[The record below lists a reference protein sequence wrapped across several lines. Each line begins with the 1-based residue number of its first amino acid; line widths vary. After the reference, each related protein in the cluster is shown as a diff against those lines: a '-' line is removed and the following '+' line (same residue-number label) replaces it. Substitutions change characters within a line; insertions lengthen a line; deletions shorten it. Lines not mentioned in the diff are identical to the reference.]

1 MKEHLPLDKSFDVI
15 QREVIIGEK
24 SCYLFFID
32 EFIKDEVM
40 ERILSGFFKINSE
53 DFKSIHE
60 LKDFIHKYIPYIEVS
75 KENELKNIAKKVLS
89 GPMAIIIDGFD

>member
-1 MKEHLPLDKSFDVI
+1 MILTKNIKKNVELMKEHLPLDKSFDVI

-32 EFIKDEVM
+32 GFIKDEVM
-40 ERILSGFFKINSE
+40 ERILSGFFKITSE

-60 LKDFIHKYIPYIEVS
+60 LKDFIHKYIPYI
-75 KENELKNIAKKVLS
+75 
-89 GPMAIIIDGFD
+89 